1 LIKDKLPYINQWI
14 SP

>member
-1 LIKDKLPYINQWI
+1 LIKDDLPYINQWI